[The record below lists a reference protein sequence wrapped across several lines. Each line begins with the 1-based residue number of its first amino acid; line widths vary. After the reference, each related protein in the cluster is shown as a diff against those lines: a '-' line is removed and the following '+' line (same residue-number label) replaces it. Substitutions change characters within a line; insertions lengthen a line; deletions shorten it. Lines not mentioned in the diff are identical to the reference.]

1 VKTIA
6 TILLFFCMLIYVGG
20 YYLFFAWHQ
29 ANLKTEMKAYL
40 KQHKSSKYGT
50 VIQLKTNSGQIN
62 DTNFSWED
70 DGTEFRYHDLLYD
83 VVTIDH
89 QAGMVSICCLLDN
102 SENQLEQQINDI
114 HKTENKQTN
123 KSGLSIKYFSNFCIL
138 KSSTIQFYPPE
149 NFLYNLFPQ
158 NKISN
163 YSSKI
168 ICPPP
173 QC

>member
-1 VKTIA
+1 
-6 TILLFFCMLIYVGG
+6 MLIYVGG
-20 YYLFFAWHQ
+20 YHLFFAWHQ

-40 KQHKSSKYGT
+40 KQHQSSKYGT
-50 VIQLKTNSGQIN
+50 TIQLKTYNGQIN
-62 DTNFSWED
+62 DVNFSWEEE
-70 DGTEFRYHDLLYD
+70 GTEFRYHDLLYD

-89 QAGMVSICCLLDN
+89 QAGMVTICCLLDN

-138 KSSTIQFYPPE
+138 KSSSIQFYSPK

>member
-1 VKTIA
+1 M
-6 TILLFFCMLIYVGG
+6 LLYVGG
-20 YYLFFAWHQ
+20 YHLFYAWHQ

-50 VIQLKTNSGQIN
+50 VIQIKTNNGQIN

-70 DGTEFRYHDLLYD
+70 EGTEFRYHNLLYD
-83 VVTIDH
+83 VVSIDH
-89 QAGMVSICCLLDN
+89 QAGMVTICCLLDN

-123 KSGLSIKYFSNFCIL
+123 KSNLSIKYFSNFCIV
-138 KSSTIQFYPPE
+138 KSNNIQLYPPKS
-149 NFLYNLFPQ
+149 LVYNLFPN

-163 YSSKI
+163 YSTEI

-173 QC
+173 QG

>member
-1 VKTIA
+1 
-6 TILLFFCMLIYVGG
+6 MLIYVGG
-20 YYLFFAWHQ
+20 YHLFFAWHQ
-29 ANLKTEMKAYL
+29 VNLKTEMKAYL

-50 VIQLKTNSGQIN
+50 VIQLKTNNGQII

-102 SENQLEQQINDI
+102 SENQLEQQIIDI

-138 KSSTIQFYPPE
+138 KSSTVQFYSPE
-149 NFLYNLFPQ
+149 NLLYSLFPK

-163 YSSKI
+163 YSSEI

-173 QC
+173 QG

>member
-1 VKTIA
+1 MKTIA
-6 TILLFFCMLIYVGG
+6 TILLFICMLIYVGG
-20 YYLFFAWHQ
+20 YHLFFAWHQ

-50 VIQLKTNSGQIN
+50 VIQLKTNNGQIN

-89 QAGMVSICCLLDN
+89 QAGMVTICCLLDN

-114 HKTENKQTN
+114 HKIENKQKTN
-123 KSGLSIKYFSNFCIL
+123 NSISIKYFSNFCIL
-138 KSSTIQFYPPE
+138 KSNTVQFYPPG
-149 NFLYNLFPQ
+149 NFLFNLFPQ